1 MDAIEFPEEGMDH
14 ETVLHAMRTLRD
26 DDIKWH
32 DNRAFSLVF
41 HKSDEH
47 GNFLKEAHNM
57 FSEGNGLNP
66 MAFASLRT
74 FEHEVIRM
82 TADLLNGDDETVG
95 AMTSGG
101 TESIMLAVKT
111 YRDRARKVMPW
122 IKKPEI
128 IIPDS
133 AHVAFNK
140 AGKYFDVS
148 MIPAP
153 LNKDFR
159 VDVGAVKR
167 LITPNTIA
175 LVGSAPDCPSGV
187 IDPIQD
193 LAILAEKHGIGLH
206 VDCCIGG
213 FLLPFLEELG
223 CAIPPFDFRIPG
235 VTSISADLHKY
246 GYAAKGASTI
256 LYRSMDYMRY
266 QFFICV
272 DWPGGIYASPSMPGT
287 RPGGTIAA
295 AWATLKTMGRSGYL
309 ENARVVMDTTRR
321 FTEGI
326 NAIPGLKVLGNP
338 PASVFAYTT
347 TDPDLNCYV
356 VADFMAE
363 RGWHIDRQQ
372 KPASI
377 HLMINPGHA
386 TIVDAYLADLGAAVA
401 FNRENPDAAVSG
413 SAPAYGLIANA
424 PARSLVA
431 GNVLKMMEDL
441 YSAKGTLPQ
450 LSGDAGPAVPGFVM
464 KLMKLKNRFDRF
476 LKR

>member
-1 MDAIEFPEEGMDH
+1 MDPIEFPKEGMSH
-14 ETVLHAMRTLRD
+14 ESVLDAMRTLRD
-26 DDIKWH
+26 EDIKWH

-47 GNFLKEAHNM
+47 GQFLKDAHNM

-74 FEHEVIRM
+74 FEHEVVRM
-82 TADLLNGDDETVG
+82 AADLLNGGDNAVG

-111 YRDRARKVMPW
+111 YRDRARKLMPW

-128 IIPDS
+128 VLPVS
-133 AHVAFNK
+133 AHVAFTK
-140 AGKYFDVS
+140 AGKYFDVA

-153 LNKDFR
+153 LSKDYR
-159 VDVGAVKR
+159 VDVRAVRR

-193 LAILAEKHGIGLH
+193 LASLAERHGIGMH

-213 FLLPFLEELG
+213 FILPFLEELG
-223 CAIPPFDFRIPG
+223 YAIPPFDFRIPG

-266 QFFICV
+266 QFYVSV
-272 DWPGGIYASPSMPGT
+272 DWPGGIYASPTLPGT

-295 AWATLKTMGRSGYL
+295 AWATLKSMGREGYL
-309 ENARVVMDTTRR
+309 ANAKIVMETTRR
-321 FTEGI
+321 FIEGI
-326 NAIPGLKVLGNP
+326 TAIPGLEVLGNP

-347 TDPDLNCYV
+347 TNPDLNCYAI
-356 VADFMAE
+356 ADFMADK
-363 RGWHIDRQQ
+363 GWHIDRQQ

-386 TIVDAYLADLGAAVA
+386 QIVDEYLSDLKAAVEYNKA
-401 FNRENPDAAVSG
+401 NPDAAVSG

-441 YSAKGTLPQ
+441 YSPQGTLPE
-450 LSGDAGPAVPGFVM
+450 LSGGDGGIPGPVLA
-464 KLMKLKNRFDRF
+464 LMKFKNKLDRF
-476 LKR
+476 FKRS